1 MIGNFY
7 AISKFII
14 MESIKLELFKQLT
27 QKIIIHKYIENLNF
41 NLIQV

>member
-1 MIGNFY
+1 
-7 AISKFII
+7 

-41 NLIQV
+41 NLIQL